1 MKNIMQIKEIKM
13 RFNSSKFKV
22 QNMLFGSTFLL
33 FTLFTGCSDNSKD
46 KSVLK
51 SASIASQSA
60 AAPQIEVIKNKN
72 AQEIKVASK
81 TASEDQSKSYYYSYN
96 TDSATNIQQ
105 KTAIDANMNVRSPYE
120 KLRVS
125 LLVKKLS
132 KKFIVKCSACHND
145 YANGI
150 IGPSL
155 LGKSSDYI
163 YDAIANF
170 KTGKKKNVLMTD
182 LINMMDDKEIR
193 KLADEI
199 FEFNEQIKEMRK

>member
-1 MKNIMQIKEIKM
+1 MK
-13 RFNSSKFKV
+13 FNSSKLKV
-22 QNMLFGSTFLL
+22 QSIFIASTILCFTFL
-33 FTLFTGCSDNSKD
+33 TGCSDSADD
-46 KSVLK
+46 KSATK
-51 SASIASQSA
+51 SSSVVSESTT
-60 AAPQIEVIKNKN
+60 PQIEVIKNEN

-125 LLVKKLS
+125 LLVRKLS
-132 KKFIVKCSACHND
+132 KEFIVKCSACHND

-163 YDAIANF
+163 YDSIAKF
-170 KTGKKKNVLMTD
+170 KSGEKKNVLMTD

-193 KLADEI
+193 KLANEI
-199 FEFNEQIKEMRK
+199 FKFNEEIKKMRK

>member
-1 MKNIMQIKEIKM
+1 MK
-13 RFNSSKFKV
+13 FNSSKLKV
-22 QNMLFGSTFLL
+22 QSIFIALTVLSFTFL
-33 FTLFTGCSDNSKD
+33 TGCSD
-46 KSVLK
+46 
-51 SASIASQSA
+51 SANDNDTKKNIVSESTT
-60 AAPQIEVIKNKN
+60 PQIEVIKNDN
-72 AQEIKVASK
+72 AKEIKVASK
-81 TASEDQSKSYYYSYN
+81 TAGKDQSKSYYYNYN
-96 TDSATNIQQ
+96 NESAVNEEQ

-120 KLRVS
+120 ELKVS
-125 LLVKKLS
+125 LLVRKMS

-163 YDAIANF
+163 YDAIAKF

-199 FEFNEQIKEMRK
+199 FEFNEEIKKMRK